1 MLRFIIKL
9 HCHSM
14 PVNMKKRI
22 HLCYQCYHQNMH
34 DHPQSIK
41 PHTCIGS
48 LIEITT
54 RSGISCEITGKR
66 NIIKSLYT
74 TRERNIEYK

>member
-1 MLRFIIKL
+1 MLRFIIKV
-9 HCHSM
+9 HYHSM

-22 HLCYQCYHQNMH
+22 HLCYHCYHQNMH
-34 DHPQSIK
+34 DHSQSIK

-54 RSGISCEITGKR
+54 RSCISYEINAKS
-66 NIIKSLYT
+66 NIIKSLYIAGK
-74 TRERNIEYK
+74 RNIE